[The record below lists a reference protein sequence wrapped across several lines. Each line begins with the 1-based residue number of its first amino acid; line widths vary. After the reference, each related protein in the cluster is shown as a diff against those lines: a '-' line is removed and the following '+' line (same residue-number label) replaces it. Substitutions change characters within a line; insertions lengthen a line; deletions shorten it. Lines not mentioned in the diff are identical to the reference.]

1 MRALFRRSLLS
12 KLIVSYLAVITLTL
26 IVMGIA
32 AMLNAPD
39 ALDRHMSGM
48 GGSQHMQSV
57 SGDMMGDLRGNLLA
71 TLIEVLLI
79 GGAIAAAVTL
89 AVSVILSRRIVQPMR
104 AIAAA
109 SQGVA
114 AGHYR
119 QRVPVTSSDELGDM
133 AQAFNHMAERLQET
147 ERRRIELIGNVAHE
161 LRTPLASL
169 KLQLEG
175 VIDGIL
181 TSDASALLDMQ
192 RELSRLQRLV
202 VDLEDLSK
210 IEAGQAVLDLR
221 LVQVGEVIQAAA
233 SRLRPQYDD
242 KGVSLLVTLPV
253 ELPEVRADANRIM
266 QVLMNVLGNALHY
279 TPAGG
284 TVHLRSWVEQQEVC
298 VEVSDTGSGIGAEHL
313 PHIFERFYRV
323 DKSRTRVSG
332 GSGIGLT
339 ISRQLVE
346 AHGGRIWASSAGV
359 GKGST
364 VTFVLPLANQ
374 RNGG

>member
-12 KLIVSYLAVITLTL
+12 KLVVSYLAVITLTL
-26 IVMGIA
+26 MVMGIT

-57 SGDMMGDLRGNLLA
+57 SVDMMGDLRGNLLA

-119 QRVPVTSSDELGDM
+119 QRMPVTSSDELGDM
-133 AQAFNHMAERLQET
+133 AQAFNHMAERLEET
-147 ERRRIELIGNVAHE
+147 EQRRIELIGNVAHE
-161 LRTPLASL
+161 LRTPLASI

-175 VIDGIL
+175 MIDGIL
-181 TSDASALLDMQ
+181 TSDTSALLDMQ

-210 IEAGQAVLDLR
+210 IEARQAVLDLR
-221 LVQVGEVIQAAA
+221 LVQVGEVIQGAA

-242 KGVSLLVTLPV
+242 KGVSLLVTVPL

-284 TVHLRSWVEQQEVC
+284 TVHSHVWVKQQEVC
-298 VEVSDTGSGIGAEHL
+298 VEVSDTGLGIAAEHL

-346 AHGGRIWASSAGV
+346 AHGGRMWASSAGV

-364 VTFVLPLANQ
+364 FTFVLPLANQ

>member
-1 MRALFRRSLLS
+1 MRASFRRSLLS
-12 KLIVSYLAVITLTL
+12 KMIVSYLAVITLTL
-26 IVMGIA
+26 LVMGVA
-32 AMLNAPD
+32 AVLNAPD
-39 ALDRHMSGM
+39 ALDRHMTNM

-79 GGAIAAAVTL
+79 GGVIAAAVTL
-89 AVSVILSRRIVQPMR
+89 AVSVIISRHIVRPMR
-104 AIAAA
+104 DIAAA
-109 SQGVA
+109 SHGVA

-119 QRVPVTSSDELGDM
+119 QRVPVTAADELGAL
-133 AQAFNHMAERLQET
+133 AQSFNHMAERLEKT
-147 ERRRIELIGNVAHE
+147 EQRRIELIGNVAHE

-169 KLQLEG
+169 NLQLEG
-175 VIDGIL
+175 MIDGVL
-181 TSDASALLDMQ
+181 TPNANALLDMQ

-210 IEAGQAVLDLR
+210 IEAGQAGLDRSIMQL
-221 LVQVGEVIQAAA
+221 GEVIHGAA

-242 KGVSLLVTLPV
+242 KGVSLLVTVPM
-253 ELPEVRADANRIM
+253 ELPEVNADANRVM

-284 TVHLRSWVEQQEVC
+284 SVHVRAWADRQELC
-298 VEVSDTGSGIGAEHL
+298 VEVRDTGLGIEAEHL
-313 PHIFERFYRV
+313 PNIFERFYRV

-339 ISRQLVE
+339 ISRQLIE

-359 GKGST
+359 GKGTT